1 MKNIKFFRYLGLAI
15 SAGLLLGFSSCS
27 DDDDYA
33 PGNPAPDNCMGVYF
47 AAGNAAEFI
56 LTPDQETVNVKVC
69 RKVAAEA
76 ASVPVKVEYTDTTAI
91 QVPATVEFAQGE
103 KEATLT
109 ISVKGLTPKKKFGF
123 KIDVDEAYADPYT
136 KQDGSTVVRIHPRP

>member
-47 AAGNAAEFI
+47 DAGNAAEFI
-56 LTPDQETVNVKVC
+56 LTPDQETVDVKVC

-76 ASVPVKVEYTDTTAI
+76 ASVPVKVEYTDSGACYGG
-91 QVPATVEFAQGE
+91 VCPGREGGYADHFC
-103 KEATLT
+103 
-109 ISVKGLTPKKKFGF
+109 KGLDT
-123 KIDVDEAYADPYT
+123 
-136 KQDGSTVVRIHPRP
+136 